1 MKKLIFLCCTL
12 AIIQSSNSQSVQPS
26 NKAIAQEVRQE
37 LLHAWNAYKT
47 NAWGYDGIQPLSKKP
62 YNWHSST
69 LLLTPVDAFS
79 TLKIMGLEKE
89 ASDAQE
95 LILATLSFNKDI
107 TVKNFEITIRVL
119 GGLLSAYQTT
129 GEKKFLLLADD
140 LGQRLLPVFNSP
152 TGIPFMYV
160 NLKSGAVS
168 GDTTNPAE
176 AGTLLLEF
184 GTLAKL
190 TGKKIYYDKA
200 KRALVELHKRRSSIG
215 LIGQGINVRT
225 GEWTNTRNHLGG
237 AIDSYYEYLYKCWK
251 LFGDDE
257 CKAMWDESIKALNTI
272 LPDTVKGRLW
282 YARVDMNTG
291 KKYQQRWGGLEAFF
305 PGLLAYTGDI
315 PRARA
320 LQESNYYM
328 WTHFGIEPEAFNYAA
343 DTILY
348 NGYPLRPEIIESA
361 YYLFQLTG
369 DTLYQSMGRTFFTS
383 LKTYCRTP
391 NGYAELENVNTKEQ
405 RDMMESFFL
414 AETMKYLYLL
424 FAPSGTVDL
433 NVTVFNTEAHPLRR
447 TW

>member
-1 MKKLIFLCCTL
+1 MKKYLLLCSLI
-12 AIIQSSNSQSVQPS
+12 
-26 NKAIAQEVRQE
+26 AIAQFSFSQSIQKNDQELAKEIRQE

-47 NAWGYDGIQPLSKKP
+47 HAWGYDGVQPLSRKP

-79 TLKIMGLEKE
+79 TLKMMCLEKE
-89 ASDAQE
+89 AAEAQE
-95 LILATLSFNKDI
+95 LILTKLSFNKDI

-119 GGLLSAYQTT
+119 GGLISAYQTT
-129 GEKKFLLLADD
+129 GETKFLSLADD
-140 LGQRLLPVFNSP
+140 LGTRLLPVFNSP
-152 TGIPFMYV
+152 TGIPFMFV
-160 NLKSGAVS
+160 NLKTGAVS

-184 GTLAKL
+184 GTLSKL
-190 TGKKIYYDKA
+190 TGKKVYFEKA
-200 KRALVELHKRRSSIG
+200 KRALTELHKRRSSIG
-215 LIGQGINVRT
+215 LIGQGIDVRT
-225 GEWTNTRNHLGG
+225 GKWTNTRNHLGG

-251 LFGDDE
+251 LFGDEE
-257 CKAMWDESIKALNTI
+257 CKKMWEESITAINTV

-305 PGLLAYTGDI
+305 PGLLAYSGDL

-320 LQESNYYM
+320 LQESNYHM
-328 WTHFGIEPEAFNYAA
+328 WTHFGIEPEAFNYVA
-343 DTILY
+343 DTIIF

-361 YYLFQLTG
+361 YYLFQSTG
-369 DTLYQSMGRTFFTS
+369 DTLYRSMGRTFFTS
-383 LKTYCRTP
+383 LKLYCRTTD
-391 NGYAELENVNTKEQ
+391 GYAELENVITKEK

-424 FAPSGTVDL
+424 FAPPGTVDL